1 MRLRPWA
8 KRFFGPRRYAKD
20 VDIKP
25 KRLSTVLMG
34 WIKPVMLYKEE
45 DIIDEVGLDA
55 AMYLRVVWFGMEVFF
70 VLTLVCIPLTLPPNM
85 TGSEI
90 ARLLAQEEALNGN
103 TTVTAN
109 TTIFARDL
117 TVSYPISA
125 GSSTL
130 ETHSYTNARIT
141 FNGTSTDLLLNQTY
155 NYVIAGNGT
164 ANFTGTNVDTGVV
177 TYMFLRQTVLSVSS
191 PSLLATGARTIP
203 NGTVFNQTNE
213 EVLLVALTSPNS
225 DTSVTVNGQQFKFT
239 NFDRYSLSNVS
250 PGDEVMWCHM
260 VAVYISAIFV
270 LWRLRTYN
278 LQSVYLRLLFLGN
291 AKRGGPSHTVLVT
304 DVPYVNEAVG
314 KALRA
319 EEYRKR
325 FLMPPTTPAV
335 ASAATS
341 RKQLGAD
348 APPPPPPPPP
358 PPKGA
363 LKKTASINHSLPLDY
378 DSSSGGSSGISS
390 QDVNFKELKPIHP
403 AAATATPAK
412 APSMKQAA
420 KTGAGSV
427 AGGGGDGP
435 EGGKAPG
442 PGPEG
447 AGLAFR
453 LKMLGEDLDECMK
466 YRLEDP
472 SIDPAFASTGGQL
485 EAPRTGRTA
494 EQLLADL
501 EREEPEPTW
510 LPPGYGVDTRVLKPD
525 RRALKRFRYDVKTM
539 KARNEITE
547 TGKKVRVAAKAV
559 GTVAE
564 AAVENI
570 EEGLNK
576 EAKSKDASNVAA
588 TKSMRDSSSN
598 SPQQQQL
605 QGTGSSRR
613 RRTFEVAGVLIE
625 EDDDEQEGEA
635 KSAAGAG
642 KAASQTPSAQLK
654 AQTSAKQLQ
663 QQQQQ
668 QQQSVKGAAA
678 AVGGGDGGGGGG
690 KAAVAV
696 AVAPGGGG
704 APDRDGDN
712 GSDDEDEEEDVVGQ
726 PQGPVGAVTMD
737 PIYQARSKL
746 QSGLTPQQMVAREF
760 ALVYQPYNIAAV
772 NMIQDTS
779 ALEPLVEEYNQV
791 MQSLEDYLDMAKL
804 RLKLRKAL
812 PVAEVRIWPKLQG
825 EGVWPRVRLE
835 MTRVLRAQFAFE
847 AEELVR
853 RWHALDEDVTAEE
866 DPRDKAPTNGI
877 RLDQLGKD
885 REALPAR
892 EAAAVAA
899 VAAIADK
906 KMTVKVTLRVG
917 SGRGGVDAVT
927 YWLAKLKYLRE
938 RIRTEQAVAGRKLAP
953 SAFVTFNTRMAQGVA
968 SNSLHA
974 HDETVWRISG
984 APAPNEVVWRNL
996 PMTHPVRS
1004 GRLYIL
1010 WILFWLM
1017 ALFFMIPIS
1026 AIQALIEVPKL
1037 ASVPV
1042 LGDIVTAPVISQ
1054 LLQAIIP
1061 GLVLKIFMA
1070 IVPHILWAMA
1080 LMSGATSMS
1089 EIDFGV
1095 VSRFFLFQVIVVFF
1109 GCIIAGSFF
1118 NQLKQWV
1125 EDPASVISTLGKSI
1139 PMTATFFITYLFIN
1153 GLGAKSIAFV
1163 RLPGFIIFWIL
1174 SKFAG
1179 SPRARERMWMNQS
1192 ARYGILVPDHTMAML
1207 LGLVFCC
1214 MNPIVCPAALAYF
1227 IVASVGERYNF
1238 IYVYRQPYESAGR
1251 MWKTV
1256 YNQIMVGLYIMLL
1269 TMFGLLAIKKFKWVF
1284 FLLPIIAAA
1293 VISHMATLSLY
1304 SRPWSVTALHDAAE
1318 MDMLEADQRREQLLA
1333 AAREVGGERKKA
1345 KEAQRRRYEEACIEA
1360 EKADAEELPK
1370 REEFFVP
1377 LTPGPAELLL
1387 KESLRGD
1394 GFALNSAE
1402 KKEIADMYRNPGFTM
1417 ALEQIE
1423 EVEKLARVVQLLLPP
1438 LNQFVSE
1445 YKLYRRGVK
1454 ASKLKGSTEDGPE
1467 APHMPEDLTIFDNDP
1482 RLVGLD
1488 RELGEGGGGGDEDET
1503 SSLGERDSA
1512 GGLRDGELA
1521 PVPVARSQSQAA
1533 RRK

>member
-70 VLTLVCIPLTLPPNM
+70 VLTL
-85 TGSEI
+85 
-90 ARLLAQEEALNGN
+90 EEALNGN

-270 LWRLRTYN
+270 LW
-278 LQSVYLRLLFLGN
+278 SVYLRLLFLGN

-304 DVPYVNEAVG
+304 DVPYVNE
-314 KALRA
+314 
-319 EEYRKR
+319 
-325 FLMPPTTPAV
+325 
-335 ASAATS
+335 
-341 RKQLGAD
+341 
-348 APPPPPPPPP
+348 
-358 PPKGA
+358 
-363 LKKTASINHSLPLDY
+363 
-378 DSSSGGSSGISS
+378 
-390 QDVNFKELKPIHP
+390 
-403 AAATATPAK
+403 

-547 TGKKVRVAAKAV
+547 TGKK
-559 GTVAE
+559 
-564 AAVENI
+564 
-570 EEGLNK
+570 
-576 EAKSKDASNVAA
+576 
-588 TKSMRDSSSN
+588 
-598 SPQQQQL
+598 
-605 QGTGSSRR
+605 
-613 RRTFEVAGVLIE
+613 
-625 EDDDEQEGEA
+625 
-635 KSAAGAG
+635 
-642 KAASQTPSAQLK
+642 
-654 AQTSAKQLQ
+654 
-663 QQQQQ
+663 
-668 QQQSVKGAAA
+668 
-678 AVGGGDGGGGGG
+678 
-690 KAAVAV
+690 
-696 AVAPGGGG
+696 
-704 APDRDGDN
+704 
-712 GSDDEDEEEDVVGQ
+712 
-726 PQGPVGAVTMD
+726 GPVGAVTMD

-772 NMIQDTS
+772 NMI
-779 ALEPLVEEYNQV
+779 QV

-835 MTRVLRAQFAFE
+835 MTRVLRAQ
-847 AEELVR
+847 
-853 RWHALDEDVTAEE
+853 WHALDEDVTAEE
-866 DPRDKAPTNGI
+866 DPRDKAPTNGVCVCVY
-877 RLDQLGKD
+877 GN
-885 REALPAR
+885 
-892 EAAAVAA
+892 
-899 VAAIADK
+899 
-906 KMTVKVTLRVG
+906 M
-917 SGRGGVDAVT
+917 RGGGGGKRSGWTSSARTVDAVT

-1042 LGDIVTAPVISQ
+1042 LGDIVT
-1054 LLQAIIP
+1054 
-1061 GLVLKIFMA
+1061 
-1070 IVPHILWAMA
+1070 
-1080 LMSGATSMS
+1080 
-1089 EIDFGV
+1089 IDFGV

-1238 IYVYRQPYESAGR
+1238 IYVYRQ
-1251 MWKTV
+1251 V